1 MINEPHLRIRYATLD
16 SRGKVTLRYLGDF
29 RHIYVGYAH
38 RGERVRLYVID
49 AHVRVVSEDGELL
62 SELQID
68 PTKGCQKMST
78 PSSD

>member
-1 MINEPHLRIRYATLD
+1 
-16 SRGKVTLRYLGDF
+16 
-29 RHIYVGYAH
+29 
-38 RGERVRLYVID
+38 VRLYVID

-68 PTKGCQKMST
+68 PTKRYQKMST